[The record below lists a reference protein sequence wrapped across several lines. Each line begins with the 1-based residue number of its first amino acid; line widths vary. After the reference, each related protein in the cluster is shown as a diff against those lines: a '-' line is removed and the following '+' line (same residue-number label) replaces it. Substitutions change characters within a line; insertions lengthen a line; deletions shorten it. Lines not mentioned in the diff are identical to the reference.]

1 MTQTKED
8 FSATAFQFVQELAT
22 DLSNDEFDLPGFPDV
37 VMRLHKILADENS
50 SAADIVKLIS
60 SEPSLAAQ
68 LIQMSNSSAFNADG
82 REITDPRTAI
92 QLLGFNVVR
101 STATNFAVKQLQEQE
116 WLKPVR
122 PQLAAIWR
130 RSNSVAAC
138 CYALAD
144 NVDEVRS
151 DDALA
156 AGLFHQVGNLYLL
169 ARGHKDG
176 IQVTDN
182 PEWDG
187 MVSGWHATIA
197 RSILENWGM
206 SEAIAVAVEN
216 QDGIVDDDTNDL
228 SHLTLLTRLLSGA
241 KLSDILQH
249 ELAAVQPGWETLL
262 TDVRLNGES
271 FSELLERSREKIA
284 AVSHVI
290 N

>member
-1 MTQTKED
+1 MQAKED
-8 FSATAFQFVQELAT
+8 FNATAFKFVQQLAT

-37 VMRLHKILADENS
+37 VMRLHKTLADANS

-60 SEPSLAAQ
+60 SEPSLAAR
-68 LIQMSNSSAFNADG
+68 LIQMSNSAAFNADG
-82 REITDPRTAI
+82 REITDPRMAI
-92 QLLGFNVVR
+92 QRLGFNVVR

-122 PQLAAIWR
+122 PQLAQIWR
-130 RSNSVAAC
+130 RSNFVAAC
-138 CYALAD
+138 CYGLAC

-151 DDALA
+151 DEALA
-156 AGLFHQVGNLYLL
+156 AGLFHQMGNLYLL

-176 IQVTDN
+176 IQVTNN

-206 SEAIAVAVEN
+206 PTSIAEAVEN

-241 KLSDILQH
+241 KLSDTLEH
-249 ELAAVQPGWETLL
+249 EPAVAQSGWAALL

-271 FSELLERSREKIA
+271 FSELLERSRDKIA
-284 AVSHVI
+284 AVSNVI
-290 N
+290 S

>member
-1 MTQTKED
+1 MQPKEG
-8 FSATAFQFVQELAT
+8 FSATAFKFVQQLAT

-37 VMRLHKILADENS
+37 VMRLHKTLADENS

-60 SEPSLAAQ
+60 SEPALAAR
-68 LIQMSNSSAFNADG
+68 LIQMSNSAAFNADG

-92 QLLGFNVVR
+92 QRLGFNVVR
-101 STATNFAVKQLQEQE
+101 STATNFAVKQLQDQE

-122 PQLAAIWR
+122 PQLAMIWR
-130 RSNSVAAC
+130 RSNAVAAC
-138 CYALAD
+138 CYGLAC

-151 DDALA
+151 DEALA
-156 AGLFHQVGNLYLL
+156 TGLFHQMGNLYLL

-206 SEAIAVAVEN
+206 PESIAEAVEN

-241 KLSDILQH
+241 KLCDTLEH
-249 ELAAVQPGWETLL
+249 EPAVAQPGWGSLL

-284 AVSHVI
+284 AVSNVI
-290 N
+290 S